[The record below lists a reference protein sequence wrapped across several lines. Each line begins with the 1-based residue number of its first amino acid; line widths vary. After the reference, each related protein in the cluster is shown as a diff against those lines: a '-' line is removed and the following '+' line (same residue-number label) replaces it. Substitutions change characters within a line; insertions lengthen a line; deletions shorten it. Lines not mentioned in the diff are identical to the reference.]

1 MNITCLIMAATLS
14 TGVEIPEGGVPMN
27 DGWHQ
32 YTTRT
37 EKRPATIDDEAT
49 YLKWKWR
56 TNLAD
61 PRTGLD
67 NDALRAGVKKIA
79 RESGWKAG
87 KEDWY
92 DVSARCFDFLVDNVA
107 IGFSEYDCFPAV
119 SAWDRHS
126 RPMSAILWEHAAD
139 VDKKYSPGLREEI
152 AKMRKEGRA
161 LIGKDFDH
169 SAPDWE
175 DILKL
180 GFPGMKARVDSYAQ
194 DTPFYRA
201 EKRAA
206 AVMMR
211 FLDRLIAEGKK
222 ELDRLSTNRNCH
234 NCSQIANTNS
244 TRSTCSTRLNNPE
257 NPVNPVKKE
266 QAHWLEKEIASL
278 ERLRVGPPQT
288 VFDVMEFTMV
298 YFILSEPLNYF
309 QVRTFDNIDVRW
321 WPYYQADLAAGRT
334 TEAEFREEFRHF
346 LWQFGSIDNYWGHP
360 IYLGGTNKGGTTAYN
375 PLSLIILDVV
385 EKTALPTPK
394 FQLKMAKNTPDEIW
408 WKALDMLRKHA
419 PLCLMSEEN
428 MARSMKPV
436 GLTDEECRD
445 LLIWGCFEYLPRAK
459 GNCTSATHLNL
470 PQPIVEML
478 EEAGNGRLF
487 TNRNCHNCHNCSQ
500 ITNTNSTRSTCS
512 TRLNNP
518 ALETSTLNCVR
529 PDYPDFDS
537 FKAEYFRR
545 LHANTDRTVE
555 LLRETERHLAEVNPA
570 LMLSLAVGSALE
582 KGVDAFS
589 LGYKYNFTAIAECG
603 FATAVDSLLAVK
615 EFVYDR
621 KAVSLQE
628 LGQILAANWKGHEEL
643 RLRMKNSRLKW
654 GCGNAEA
661 DALAKEVIE
670 GFTSRFVGKPNS
682 RGGVFVCYGLNS
694 RGYIREGQITGA
706 TPDGRR
712 KGDHFSKNMAPSIG
726 AETEG
731 ITGSIRSYGAVAPE
745 NFPCGSIYDVMIH
758 PSTVGGDKGLRVF
771 RTLVERFFAG
781 GGVAMNINIVSP
793 ETLRDAQKHP
803 EKYENLQVRVAG
815 WNIRWNDIPR
825 KEQDEYIARIETVGG
840 GL

>member
-1 MNITCLIMAATLS
+1 MESAVSIFALAAISVSVRTLAATLS
-14 TGVEIPEGGVPMN
+14 TGVQIPDGGVPVN
-27 DGWHQ
+27 GGGHQ

-37 EKRPATIDDEAT
+37 EKRPATIADEAA

-61 PRTGLD
+61 PKTGLD
-67 NDALRAGVKKIA
+67 NDALRAGVVKIA
-79 RESGWKAG
+79 KEGGWKAG

-107 IGFSEYDCFPAV
+107 IGFSKYDGFPAV
-119 SAWDRHS
+119 SAWDRHK
-126 RPMSAILWEHAAD
+126 RPMKAILWSHAAD
-139 VDKKYSPGLREEI
+139 VDDKYFPGLR
-152 AKMRKEGRA
+152 AKVAQMRKEGRA
-161 LIGKDFDH
+161 MIGKDFDH
-169 SAPDWE
+169 SAPDWV
-175 DILKL
+175 DILKI
-180 GFPGMKARVDSYAQ
+180 GFPGMKARVDSYAR

-206 AVMMR
+206 AAMMR
-211 FLDRLIAEGKK
+211 FLDRLIATAK
-222 ELDRLSTNRNCH
+222 
-234 NCSQIANTNS
+234 
-244 TRSTCSTRLNNPE
+244 
-257 NPVNPVKKE
+257 
-266 QAHWLEKEIASL
+266 AHPDADSYWMKREIASL
-278 ERLRVGPPQT
+278 ERLRTGPPQT

-334 TEAEFREEFRHF
+334 TEAEFREDFRHF

-360 IYLGGTNKGGTTAYN
+360 IYLGGTNKDGTTAYN

-394 FQLKMAKNTPDEIW
+394 FQLKMAKNTPDEVW

-459 GNCTSATHLNL
+459 GNCTSACRVFL
-470 PQPIVEML
+470 PQPVTEILAKAAKGEF
-478 EEAGNGRLF
+478 AAATF
-487 TNRNCHNCHNCSQ
+487 
-500 ITNTNSTRSTCS
+500 
-512 TRLNNP
+512 
-518 ALETSTLNCVR
+518 
-529 PDYPDFDS
+529 DDF
-537 FKAEYFRR
+537 KREYFRI
-545 LHANTDRTVE
+545 LHDNTDRTASLLCDVE
-555 LLRETERHLAEVNPA
+555 AHLAEVNPA
-570 LMLSLAVGSALE
+570 LMLSLAVGDALE

-589 LGYKYNFTAIAECG
+589 LGYKYNFTTISECG

-615 EFVYDR
+615 EFVYDK

-628 LGQILAANWKGHEEL
+628 LGQILAANWKDREEL
-643 RLRMKNSRLKW
+643 RLRMKNSKLKW
-654 GCGNAEA
+654 GCGNPEA

-670 GFTSRFVGKPNS
+670 GYTSHFIGRPNG
-682 RGGVFVCYGLNS
+682 RGGVFVCYGLNA
-694 RGYIREGQITGA
+694 RGYVDGGSLVGP
-706 TPDGRR
+706 TPDGRK
-712 KGDHFSKNMAPSIG
+712 KGDHISKNMAPSVG

-731 ITGSIRSYGAVAPE
+731 ITGSIKSYGAIAPE

-758 PSTVGGDKGLRVF
+758 PATVSGEKGLRVF
-771 RTLVERFFAG
+771 RTLVERFYAG
-781 GGVAMNINIVSP
+781 GGVAMNITVVSP

-815 WNIRWNDIPR
+815 WNVRWNDIPR
-825 KEQDEYIARIETVGG
+825 KEQDEFIARIECVGR
-840 GL
+840 

>member
-1 MNITCLIMAATLS
+1 MNITCLMLAATLS
-14 TGVEIPEGGVPMN
+14 TGVEIPDGGVPMN
-27 DGWHQ
+27 NGGHQ

-37 EKRPATIDDEAT
+37 EKRPAAIADEAA

-61 PRTGLD
+61 PKTGLD
-67 NDALRAGVKKIA
+67 NDALRAGVKKIVD
-79 RESGWKAG
+79 ESGWKAG

-92 DVSARCFDFLVDNVA
+92 DVAARCFDFLVDNVA
-107 IGFSEYDCFPAV
+107 IGFSKYDGFPAI
-119 SAWDRHS
+119 SAWDRHR
-126 RPMSAILWEHAAD
+126 RPMNAVLWSHAAD
-139 VDKKYSPGLREEI
+139 VDAKYSPGLRAAI
-152 AKMRKEGRA
+152 HKMDKEGRST
-161 LIGKDFDH
+161 IGKDFDH
-169 SAPDWE
+169 SAPDWV
-175 DILKL
+175 DILRL
-180 GFPGMKARVDSYAQ
+180 GFPGMKARADSYTQ

-201 EKRAA
+201 ERRAA
-206 AVMMR
+206 AAMMR
-211 FLDRLIAEGKK
+211 FLDRLIATAKTHPDAGSNWMK
-222 ELDRLSTNRNCH
+222 R
-234 NCSQIANTNS
+234 
-244 TRSTCSTRLNNPE
+244 
-257 NPVNPVKKE
+257 
-266 QAHWLEKEIASL
+266 EIASL
-278 ERLRVGPPQT
+278 ERLRVGPPES
-288 VFDVMEFTMV
+288 VFDIMEFTMV

-334 TEAEFREEFRHF
+334 TEAEFREDFRHF
-346 LWQFGSIDNYWGHP
+346 IWQFGSIDNYWGHP
-360 IYLGGTNKGGTTAYN
+360 IYLGGTNRDGTTAYN

-459 GNCTSATHLNL
+459 GNCTSASRVIL
-470 PQPIVEML
+470 PQPVVELMDKAA
-478 EEAGNGRLF
+478 EGKFAAATF
-487 TNRNCHNCHNCSQ
+487 
-500 ITNTNSTRSTCS
+500 
-512 TRLNNP
+512 
-518 ALETSTLNCVR
+518 
-529 PDYPDFDS
+529 DDF
-537 FKAEYFRR
+537 KREYFRI
-545 LHANTDRTVE
+545 LHDNTDRTAE
-555 LLRETERHLAEVNPA
+555 LLRENERHLAEVNPS
-570 LMLSLAVGSALE
+570 LMLSLALGSALE

-589 LGYKYNFTAIAECG
+589 LGYKYNFTTISECG
-603 FATAVDSLLAVK
+603 FATAVDSLLAIK

-628 LGQILAANWKGHEEL
+628 LGKILATNWEGHEEL
-643 RLRMKNSRLKW
+643 RLRMKNSKLKW
-654 GCGNAEA
+654 GCGNPEA

-670 GFTSRFVGKPNS
+670 GYTSRIIGKPNG
-682 RGGVFVCYGLNS
+682 RGGVFVCYGLHA
-694 RGYIREGQITGA
+694 RAFIWAGTRTGA
-706 TPDGRR
+706 TPDGRK
-712 KGDHFSKNMAPSIG
+712 KGDHFSKNMAPSVG

-731 ITGSIRSYGAVAPE
+731 ITGSIKSYGAIAPE
-745 NFPCGSIYDVMIH
+745 NFPCGSIFDVMIH
-758 PSTVGGDKGLRVF
+758 PSTVAGEKGLRVF
-771 RTLVERFFAG
+771 RMLVERFYAG

-840 GL
+840 SL

>member
-1 MNITCLIMAATLS
+1 MAATLS
-14 TGVEIPEGGVPMN
+14 TGVSIPEGGVPMN
-27 DGWHQ
+27 NGGHQ

-37 EKRPATIDDEAT
+37 EKRPASIVDEAA

-56 TNLAD
+56 MNLAD
-61 PRTGLD
+61 PKSGLD
-67 NDALRAGVKKIA
+67 NDALRAGVKRIVG
-79 RESGWKAG
+79 ESGWKSG

-107 IGFSEYDCFPAV
+107 IGFSKHDCFPAV
-119 SAWDRHS
+119 SAWDRHR
-126 RPMSAILWEHAAD
+126 RPMSAILWSHAAE
-139 VDKKYSPGLREEI
+139 VDDKYSPGLRQRT
-152 AKMRKEGRA
+152 AAMFKEGRA
-161 LIGKDFDH
+161 KIGKDFDH

-175 DILKL
+175 AILKM
-180 GFPGMKARVDSYAQ
+180 GFPGMKARADSYAQ
-194 DTPFYRA
+194 DTPFHRA
-201 EKRAA
+201 ERRAA
-206 AVMMR
+206 TAVMR
-211 FLDRLIAEGKK
+211 FLDRLIAAAK
-222 ELDRLSTNRNCH
+222 
-234 NCSQIANTNS
+234 
-244 TRSTCSTRLNNPE
+244 
-257 NPVNPVKKE
+257 
-266 QAHWLEKEIASL
+266 AHPDAGSPWMRKEIASL

-288 VFDVMEFTMV
+288 LFDVMEFTMV

-360 IYLGGTNKGGTTAYN
+360 IYLGGTNRDGTSAYN

-394 FQLKMAKNTPDEIW
+394 FQLKMAKNTPDEVW
-408 WKALDMLRKHA
+408 WKALDMLRRHC

-459 GNCTSATHLNL
+459 GNCTSATNL
-470 PQPIVEML
+470 YMPQPIVEMF
-478 EEAGNGRLF
+478 ARAAKG
-487 TNRNCHNCHNCSQ
+487 
-500 ITNTNSTRSTCS
+500 
-512 TRLNNP
+512 
-518 ALETSTLNCVR
+518 
-529 PDYPDFDS
+529 DFAAATVED
-537 FKAEYFRR
+537 FKREYFRI
-545 LHANTDRTVE
+545 LASNTDRTVE
-555 LLRETERHLAEVNPA
+555 LLRENELHLAEINPA
-570 LMLSLAVGSALE
+570 LVLSLAVGSAME

-589 LGYKYNFTAIAECG
+589 LGYKYNFTAIGECG

-621 KAVSLQE
+621 KSVGLEE
-628 LGQILAANWKGHEEL
+628 LGRILADNWKGHEDL

-654 GCGNAEA
+654 GCGNPDA

-670 GFTSRFVGKPNS
+670 SFTSRFVGKPNG

-694 RGYIREGQITGA
+694 RGYIRGGQITPA
-706 TPDGRR
+706 TPDGR
-712 KGDHFSKNMAPSIG
+712 KNGDFFSKNMAPNVG

-731 ITGSIRSYGAVAPE
+731 ITGSIASYGAIAPE

-758 PSTVGGDKGLRVF
+758 PSTVAGEKGLRVF
-771 RTLVERFFAG
+771 RTLVERFYEV

-793 ETLRDAQKHP
+793 ETLRDAQAHP

-825 KEQDEYIARIETVGG
+825 KEQDEYIARIETVGR
-840 GL
+840 

>member
-1 MNITCLIMAATLS
+1 MRLSCITILALALPFAVFGTTTLS
-14 TGVEIPEGGVPMN
+14 TGVEIPDEGVPMN
-27 DGWHQ
+27 KHGTHQ
-32 YTTRT
+32 YTTYM
-37 EKRPATIDDEAT
+37 EKRPAAITNEAA

-56 TNLAD
+56 TNLAN
-61 PRTGLD
+61 PATGLD
-67 NDALRAGVKKIA
+67 NDALRAGVKKIVD
-79 RESGWKAG
+79 ESGWKAG
-87 KEDWY
+87 QEDWY
-92 DVSARCFDFLVDNVA
+92 DVAARCFDYLVDNVA
-107 IGFSEYDCFPAV
+107 IGFSKYDCFPAV
-119 SAWDRHS
+119 SAWDRHR
-126 RPMSAILWEHAAD
+126 RPMSAILWSHAAD
-139 VDKKYSPGLREEI
+139 VDAKYSPNLRAEI
-152 AKMRKEGRA
+152 ARVEQEGRG
-161 LIGKDFDH
+161 LIHKDFDH
-169 SAPDWE
+169 SAPDWV

-180 GFPGMKARVDSYAQ
+180 GFPGMKARADSYTQ

-201 EKRAA
+201 EKRTAA
-206 AVMMR
+206 AMMR

-222 ELDRLSTNRNCH
+222 TLTQS
-234 NCSQIANTNS
+234 SQSEESKTLRPS
-244 TRSTCSTRLNNPE
+244 RTSRETY
-257 NPVNPVKKE
+257 
-266 QAHWLEKEIASL
+266 WLEKEIASL
-278 ERLRVGPPQT
+278 ERLRTGPPQT

-321 WPYYQADLAAGRT
+321 WPYYQADLASGRT
-334 TEAEFREEFRHF
+334 TEAAFREEFRHF

-360 IYLGGTNKGGTTAYN
+360 MYLGGTNKDGTSAYN
-375 PLSLIILDVV
+375 PLSLIILDVI

-419 PLCLMSEEN
+419 PLCLMSETN

-459 GNCTSATHLNL
+459 GNCTSAVYIYL
-470 PQPIVEML
+470 PQPVVEIMAKAARGEFSAAAFDDFKREYFRIL
-478 EEAGNGRLF
+478 HE
-487 TNRNCHNCHNCSQ
+487 
-500 ITNTNSTRSTCS
+500 NTDRVAELVRENEKH
-512 TRLNNP
+512 LAEINP
-518 ALETSTLNCVR
+518 ALVLSI
-529 PDYPDFDS
+529 
-537 FKAEYFRR
+537 
-545 LHANTDRTVE
+545 
-555 LLRETERHLAEVNPA
+555 A
-570 LMLSLAVGSALE
+570 LGSALE

-589 LGYKYNFTAIAECG
+589 LGYKYNFTTLSECG

-621 KAVSLQE
+621 KAVSLAE
-628 LGQILAANWKGHEEL
+628 LGRILAADWQGHEDL
-643 RLRMKNSRLKW
+643 RLRMKNSKLKW
-654 GCGNAEA
+654 GCGNPEA

-670 GFTSRFVGKPNS
+670 GFTSRFVGKPNG

-694 RGYIREGQITGA
+694 RGFDWGGRITGA
-706 TPDGRR
+706 TPDGRK
-712 KGDHFSKNMAPSIG
+712 KGDHLSKNMAPSVG

-731 ITGSIRSYGAVAPE
+731 ITGSIRSYGAIAPE

-758 PSTVGGDKGLRVF
+758 PSTVAGDKGLRVF
-771 RTLVERFFAG
+771 RMLVERFFAG

-825 KEQDEYIARIETVGG
+825 KEQDEYIRRIETVGG

>member
-1 MNITCLIMAATLS
+1 MNIAGLMVAAVLS
-14 TGVEIPEGGVPMN
+14 TGVEIPDGGVPMN
-27 DGWHQ
+27 NGGHQ

-37 EKRPATIDDEAT
+37 EKRPTTIADEAA

-61 PRTGLD
+61 PKTGVD
-67 NDALRAGVKKIA
+67 NDALRAGVVKIVK
-79 RESGWKAG
+79 ESGWKTG

-92 DVSARCFDFLVDNVA
+92 DVAARCFDYLVDNVA
-107 IGFSEYDCFPAV
+107 IGFSKYDGFPAI
-119 SAWDRHS
+119 SAWDRHR
-126 RPMSAILWEHAAD
+126 RPMSAVLWSHAAD
-139 VDKKYSPGLREEI
+139 VDNKYSPGLRAAI
-152 AKMRKEGRA
+152 AQMNKEGRA
-161 LIGKDFDH
+161 TIGKDFDH
-169 SAPDWE
+169 SAPDWI

-180 GFPGMKARVDSYAQ
+180 GFPGMKARADSYTK

-201 EKRAA
+201 EKKAA
-206 AVMMR
+206 AAMMR
-211 FLDRLIAEGKK
+211 FLDRLIATAK
-222 ELDRLSTNRNCH
+222 
-234 NCSQIANTNS
+234 
-244 TRSTCSTRLNNPE
+244 
-257 NPVNPVKKE
+257 
-266 QAHWLEKEIASL
+266 AHPDADSPWMRKEIASL

-288 VFDVMEFTMV
+288 VFDIMEFTMV

-346 LWQFGSIDNYWGHP
+346 IWQFGSIDNYWGHP
-360 IYLGGTNKGGTTAYN
+360 LYLGGTNKDGTSAYN

-394 FQLKMAKNTPDEIW
+394 FQLKMARNTPDEIW
-408 WKALDMLRKHA
+408 WKSLDMLRKHA
-419 PLCLMSEEN
+419 PICLMSEEN

-459 GNCTSATHLNL
+459 GNCTSAMRVNL
-470 PQPIVEML
+470 PQPVIEIMSKAAKG
-478 EEAGNGRLF
+478 EFAAA
-487 TNRNCHNCHNCSQ
+487 T
-500 ITNTNSTRSTCS
+500 
-512 TRLNNP
+512 
-518 ALETSTLNCVR
+518 
-529 PDYPDFDS
+529 FDE
-537 FKAEYFRR
+537 FKREYFRI
-545 LHANTDRTVE
+545 LHDNTDRAVA
-555 LLRETERHLAEVNPA
+555 LQRENERHLAEVNPA
-570 LMLSLAVGSALE
+570 LMLSLALGDAME

-621 KAVSLQE
+621 KTVALDE
-628 LGQILAANWKGHEEL
+628 LGRILAADWKGHEEL
-643 RLRMKNSRLKW
+643 RLRMKNSKFKW
-654 GCGNAEA
+654 GCGNPEA

-682 RGGVFVCYGLNS
+682 RGGKFVCYGLQS
-694 RGYIREGQITGA
+694 RSFIHQGLSAGA

-712 KGDHFSKNMAPSIG
+712 RGEFFSKNMAPNVG

-731 ITGSIRSYGAVAPE
+731 ITGSIASYGAIAPE

-758 PSTVGGDKGLRVF
+758 PSTVSGEKGLQVF
-771 RTLVERFFAG
+771 RALVEQFFAG
-781 GGVAMNINIVSP
+781 GGVAMNINVVSP

-803 EKYENLQVRVAG
+803 ERYENLQVRVAG

-825 KEQDEYIARIETVGG
+825 KEQDEFIARIECVGR
-840 GL
+840 

>member
-1 MNITCLIMAATLS
+1 MGMTCLLLAAVLS
-14 TGVEIPEGGVPMN
+14 TGVEIPDEGVPMWN
-27 DGWHQ
+27 GSGMQ

-37 EKRPATIDDEAT
+37 ERRPAAITNEAD

-56 TNLAD
+56 MNLAN
-61 PRTGLD
+61 PATGLD
-67 NDALRAGVKKIA
+67 NDALRAGVKKIVD
-79 RESGWKAG
+79 ESGWKDG

-92 DVSARCFDFLVDNVA
+92 DVAARCFDFLVDNVA
-107 IGFSEYDCFPAV
+107 IGFSKYDCFPAI
-119 SAWDRHS
+119 SAWDRHR
-126 RPMSAILWEHAAD
+126 RPMSAVLWSHAAD
-139 VDKKYSPGLREEI
+139 VDDKYSPGLRDAI
-152 AKMRKEGRA
+152 AKIQKEGRA
-161 LIGKDFDH
+161 MIRKDFDH
-169 SAPDWE
+169 SAPDWV

-180 GFPGMKARVDSYAQ
+180 GFPGMKARVDSYTK

-201 EKRAA
+201 EKRTAA
-206 AVMMR
+206 AMMR
-211 FLDRLIAEGKK
+211 FLDRLIAEARR
-222 ELDRLSTNRNCH
+222 EN
-234 NCSQIANTNS
+234 
-244 TRSTCSTRLNNPE
+244 STCSTCST
-257 NPVNPVKKE
+257 
-266 QAHWLEKEIASL
+266 WLEKEIASL

-288 VFDVMEFTMV
+288 LFDVMEFTMV

-321 WPYYQADLAAGRT
+321 WPYYQADIAAGRT

-360 IYLGGTNKGGTTAYN
+360 MYLGGTNKDGSTAYN
-375 PLSLIILDVV
+375 PLSLVILDVI

-445 LLIWGCFEYLPRAK
+445 LLVWGCFEYLPRAK
-459 GNCTSATHLNL
+459 GNCTSAVYIYL
-470 PQPIVEML
+470 PQPVTELMAKAARGEFSAATFDDFKREYFRILHE
-478 EEAGNGRLF
+478 
-487 TNRNCHNCHNCSQ
+487 
-500 ITNTNSTRSTCS
+500 NTDRVAELVRENEKH
-512 TRLNNP
+512 LAEINP
-518 ALETSTLNCVR
+518 ALVLSV
-529 PDYPDFDS
+529 
-537 FKAEYFRR
+537 
-545 LHANTDRTVE
+545 
-555 LLRETERHLAEVNPA
+555 A
-570 LMLSLAVGSALE
+570 LGSALE

-589 LGYKYNFTAIAECG
+589 LGYKYNFTTLSECG

-621 KAVSLQE
+621 KAVSLAE
-628 LGQILAANWKGHEEL
+628 LGNILDADWEGHEDL
-643 RLRMKNSRLKW
+643 RLAMRNSKFKW

-670 GFTSRFVGKPNS
+670 GYTSRFVGKPNG

-694 RGYIREGQITGA
+694 RGFDWGGRVTGA
-706 TPDGRR
+706 TPDGRK
-712 KGDHFSKNMAPSIG
+712 KGDHVSKNMAPSVG

-731 ITGSIRSYGAVAPE
+731 ITGSIRSYGAIAPE

-758 PSTVGGDKGLRVF
+758 PSTVKGEKGLKVF
-771 RTLVERFFAG
+771 RMLVERFFAG

-825 KEQDEYIARIETVGG
+825 KEQDEYIARIETVGR
-840 GL
+840 

>member
-1 MNITCLIMAATLS
+1 MRLWCGTIFAAALQFSAFGAATLS
-14 TGVEIPEGGVPMN
+14 TGVEISDKGVPTWEGGM
-27 DGWHQ
+27 Q

-37 EKRPATIDDEAT
+37 EKRPAAITNEAM

-56 TNLAD
+56 MNLAN
-61 PRTGLD
+61 PATGLD
-67 NDALRAGVKKIA
+67 NNALRAGVTKIA
-79 RESGWKAG
+79 EESGWKDG

-92 DVSARCFDFLVDNVA
+92 DVAARCFDFLVDNVA
-107 IGFSEYDCFPAV
+107 IGFSKYDCFPAI
-119 SAWDRHS
+119 SAWERHS
-126 RPMSAILWEHAAD
+126 RPMSAVLWKHAAD

-152 AKMRKEGRA
+152 ARMRKEGRA
-161 LIGKDFDH
+161 TIGKDFDH

-175 DILKL
+175 DILKI
-180 GFPGMKARVDSYAQ
+180 GFPGMKARADSYTQ

-201 EKRAA
+201 ERKAA
-206 AVMMR
+206 AAMMR
-211 FLDRLIAEGKK
+211 FLDRLIAEARKTHAEIAENAEGRKDSAS
-222 ELDRLSTNRNCH
+222 LRLC
-234 NCSQIANTNS
+234 
-244 TRSTCSTRLNNPE
+244 
-257 NPVNPVKKE
+257 VKN
-266 QAHWLEKEIASL
+266 LEKEIASL

-288 VFDVMEFTMV
+288 LFDVMEFTMV

-334 TEAEFREEFRHF
+334 TEAEFREDFRHF

-360 IYLGGTNKGGTTAYN
+360 MYLGGTNKDGTSAYN
-375 PLSLIILDVV
+375 PLSLIILDVI

-445 LLIWGCFEYLPRAK
+445 LLVWGCFEYLPRAK
-459 GNCTSATHLNL
+459 GNCTSACRVIL
-470 PQPIVEML
+470 PQPIVELMDKAAKG
-478 EEAGNGRLF
+478 EFAAATF
-487 TNRNCHNCHNCSQ
+487 
-500 ITNTNSTRSTCS
+500 
-512 TRLNNP
+512 
-518 ALETSTLNCVR
+518 
-529 PDYPDFDS
+529 DDF
-537 FKAEYFRR
+537 KREYFRI
-545 LHANTDRTVE
+545 LHDNTDRTAE
-555 LLRETERHLAEVNPA
+555 LVRENERHLAEVNPS
-570 LMLSLAVGSALE
+570 LMLSLALPSALE

-589 LGYKYNFTAIAECG
+589 LGYKYNFTTISECG
-603 FATAVDSLLAVK
+603 FATTVDSLLAVK
-615 EFVYDR
+615 EFVYD
-621 KAVSLQE
+621 KKMVSLQD
-628 LGQILAANWKGHEEL
+628 LGRILAADWEGHEEL
-643 RLRMKNSRLKW
+643 RLRMKNSKLKW
-654 GCGNAEA
+654 GCGNLEA

-670 GFTSRFVGKPNS
+670 GYTSHVVGKPNG
-682 RGGVFVCYGLNS
+682 RGGVFVCYGLHA
-694 RGYIREGQITGA
+694 RAFIWAGTRTGA

-712 KGDHFSKNMAPSIG
+712 KGEHFSKNMAPNVG

-731 ITGSIRSYGAVAPE
+731 ITGSIKSYGAIAPE
-745 NFPCGSIYDVMIH
+745 NFPCGSIFDVMIH
-758 PSTVGGDKGLRVF
+758 PSTVAGDKGLRAF
-771 RTLVERFFAG
+771 RILVEQFFAG

>member
-1 MNITCLIMAATLS
+1 MNITGLILAATLS
-14 TGVEIPEGGVPMN
+14 TGVQIPDGGVPMN
-27 DGWHQ
+27 GGRIQMQ
-32 YTTRT
+32 YTTRM
-37 EKRPATIDDEAT
+37 EKRPAAITNEAD

-56 TNLAD
+56 MDLAD
-61 PRTGLD
+61 PKTGLD
-67 NDALRAGVKKIA
+67 NHALIAGVKKIA
-79 RESGWKAG
+79 AESGWKTG

-92 DVSARCFDFLVDNVA
+92 DVAARCFDFLVDQVA
-107 IGFSEYDCFPAV
+107 IGFSKYDYFPAI
-119 SAWDRHS
+119 SSWNRHA
-126 RPMSAILWEHAAD
+126 RPMSAILWSHAAE
-139 VDKKYSPGLREEI
+139 VDAKYSPGLASAIGRM
-152 AKMRKEGRA
+152 AREGRA
-161 LIGKDFDH
+161 TIGKDFDH
-169 SAPDWE
+169 SAPDWVE
-175 DILKL
+175 ILKL
-180 GFPGMKARVDSYAQ
+180 GFPGMKARADSYTQ

-201 EKRAA
+201 ERRAA
-206 AVMMR
+206 AAMMR
-211 FLDRLIAEGKK
+211 FLDRLIATAKTHPDAESPRMK
-222 ELDRLSTNRNCH
+222 R
-234 NCSQIANTNS
+234 
-244 TRSTCSTRLNNPE
+244 
-257 NPVNPVKKE
+257 
-266 QAHWLEKEIASL
+266 EIASL
-278 ERLRVGPPQT
+278 ERLRVGPPQS
-288 VFDVMEFTMV
+288 VFDIMEFTMV

-334 TEAEFREEFRHF
+334 TEAEFREDFRHF

-360 IYLGGTNKGGTTAYN
+360 IYLGGTNKDGTSAYN

-459 GNCTSATHLNL
+459 GNCTSATRINL
-470 PQPIVEML
+470 PQPIVEIMAKAA
-478 EEAGNGRLF
+478 AG
-487 TNRNCHNCHNCSQ
+487 
-500 ITNTNSTRSTCS
+500 
-512 TRLNNP
+512 
-518 ALETSTLNCVR
+518 E
-529 PDYPDFDS
+529 
-537 FKAEYFRR
+537 FKAGTFDDFKREYLRI

-555 LLRETERHLAEVNPA
+555 LLRENEKHLAEVNPA
-570 LMLSLAVGSALE
+570 LVLSLALGSAME

-589 LGYKYNFTAIAECG
+589 LGYKYNFTAIAEVG
-603 FATAVDSLLAVK
+603 FATAVDSLLAVQ
-615 EFVYDR
+615 EFVYD
-621 KAVSLQE
+621 KKSVSLAE
-628 LGQILAANWKGHEEL
+628 LGAILAANWKDHEEL
-643 RLRMKNSRLKW
+643 RLRMKNSKLKW
-654 GCGNAEA
+654 GCGNPKA

-670 GFTSRFVGKPNS
+670 SFTSRFVGKPNS

-694 RGYIREGQITGA
+694 RGFIDRSGTGA

-712 KGDHFSKNMAPSIG
+712 KGDHLSKNMAPSVG

-731 ITGSIRSYGAVAPE
+731 ITGSIRSYGAIAPE

-758 PSTVGGDKGLRVF
+758 PSTVAGDKGLRVF
-771 RTLVERFFAG
+771 RTLVERFFTG

-793 ETLRDAQKHP
+793 ETLRDAQAHP

-825 KEQDEYIARIETVGG
+825 KEQDEYIARIECVGH
-840 GL
+840 

>member
-1 MNITCLIMAATLS
+1 MILPCVILASVLS
-14 TGVEIPEGGVPMN
+14 TGVDIPDDGVPMN
-27 DGWHQ
+27 DGGHQ
-32 YTTRT
+32 YTVRT
-37 EKRPATIDDEAT
+37 ERRPASITNET
-49 YLKWKWR
+49 MYLKWKWR
-56 TNLAD
+56 MNLAN
-61 PRTGLD
+61 PATGLN
-67 NDALRAGVKKIA
+67 NDALRDGVKKIVA
-79 RESGWKAG
+79 ESGWKDG

-92 DVSARCFDFLVDNVA
+92 DVAAKCFDYLVDNVA
-107 IGFSEYDCFPAV
+107 IGFSKYDGFPAI
-119 SAWDRHS
+119 SAWDRHR
-126 RPMSAILWEHAAD
+126 RPMSAVLWNHAKD
-139 VDKKYSPGLREEI
+139 VDDKYSPGLREKI
-152 AKMRKEGRA
+152 AAMKEEGRA
-161 LIGKDFDH
+161 SIGKDFDH
-169 SAPDWE
+169 SAPDWA

-180 GFPGMKARVDSYAQ
+180 GFPGMKARADSYVQ

-206 AVMMR
+206 AAMMR
-211 FLDRLIAEGKK
+211 FLDRLIAEAKR
-222 ELDRLSTNRNCH
+222 ELNEVSRRDAETQREDTGATSDIGHQTSVAEVLSQK
-234 NCSQIANTNS
+234 S
-244 TRSTCSTRLNNPE
+244 E
-257 NPVNPVKKE
+257 VKKLCDSASLRE
-266 QAHWLEKEIASL
+266 TKYLEKEIASL

-321 WPYYQADLAAGRT
+321 WPYYQADLAEGRT
-334 TEAEFREEFRHF
+334 TEAEFREDFWHF

-360 IYLGGTNKGGTTAYN
+360 MYLGGTNKDGTSAYN
-375 PLSLIILDVV
+375 PLSLIILDVI

-394 FQLKMAKNTPDEIW
+394 FQLKIAKNTPDEIW

-459 GNCTSATHLNL
+459 GNCTSATDVYR
-470 PQPIVEML
+470 PQPIVEMF
-478 EEAGNGRLF
+478 EELRVEEL
-487 TNRNCHNCHNCSQ
+487 THPLPHSPTPHSQ
-500 ITNTNSTRSTCS
+500 LPT
-512 TRLNNP
+512 
-518 ALETSTLNCVR
+518 
-529 PDYPDFDS
+529 FDS

-545 LHANTDRTVE
+545 LHANVDKTVA
-555 LLRETERHLAEVNPA
+555 LVRETERHLAEVNPA
-570 LMLSLAVGSALE
+570 LMLSLAVGDALE

-603 FATAVDSLLAVK
+603 FATAVDSLLAIK
-615 EFVYDR
+615 EFVYD
-621 KAVSLQE
+621 KKVVSLAE
-628 LGQILAANWKGHEEL
+628 LGRILAADWEGHEEL
-643 RLRMKNSRLKW
+643 RLRMKNSKLKW
-654 GCGNAEA
+654 GCGNPEA

-694 RGYIREGQITGA
+694 RGFIRGGELTGA

-712 KGDHFSKNMAPSIG
+712 RGEHLSKNMAPSVG

-731 ITGSIRSYGAVAPE
+731 ITGSIRSYGAIAPE
-745 NFPCGSIYDVMIH
+745 NFPCGSIFDVMIH
-758 PSTVGGDKGLRVF
+758 PSTVVGDKGLRVF
-771 RTLVERFFAG
+771 RMLVERFYAG
-781 GGVAMNINIVSP
+781 GGVAMNINVVSP

-840 GL
+840 SL

>member
-1 MNITCLIMAATLS
+1 MLAATLS
-14 TGVEIPEGGVPMN
+14 TGVNIPVDGVPSNEGG
-27 DGWHQ
+27 HQ
-32 YTTRT
+32 YTTRM
-37 EKRPATIDDEAT
+37 EKRPAAIADEAA

-56 TNLAD
+56 MDLAD
-61 PRTGLD
+61 PKTGLD
-67 NDALRAGVKKIA
+67 NDALREGVKKIVD
-79 RESGWKAG
+79 ESGWKDG

-92 DVSARCFDFLVDNVA
+92 DVAARCFDFLVDNVA
-107 IGFSEYDCFPAV
+107 IGFSKYDCFPAI
-119 SAWDRHS
+119 SAWDRHR
-126 RPMSAILWEHAAD
+126 RPMKAILWSHAAD
-139 VDKKYSPGLREEI
+139 VDDKHSPGLREEI
-152 AKMRKEGRA
+152 AKMKKEGRA
-161 LIGKDFDH
+161 SIGKDFDH
-169 SAPDWE
+169 SAPDWAE
-175 DILKL
+175 ILKL

-201 EKRAA
+201 EKHAA
-206 AVMMR
+206 AAMMR
-211 FLDRLIAEGKK
+211 FLDRLITTAK
-222 ELDRLSTNRNCH
+222 
-234 NCSQIANTNS
+234 
-244 TRSTCSTRLNNPE
+244 
-257 NPVNPVKKE
+257 
-266 QAHWLEKEIASL
+266 AHPDADSPMMRKEIAAL

-288 VFDVMEFTMV
+288 VFDIMEFTMV

-309 QVRTFDNIDVRW
+309 QMRTFDNIDVRW
-321 WPYYQADLAAGRT
+321 WPYYQADLAEGRT
-334 TEAEFREEFRHF
+334 TEAQFREDFRHF
-346 LWQFGSIDNYWGHP
+346 IWQFGSIDNYWGHP
-360 IYLGGTNKGGTTAYN
+360 IYLGGTNKDGTSAYN

-459 GNCTSATHLNL
+459 GNCTSATDVYL

-478 EEAGNGRLF
+478 AEVAESTAGRGL
-487 TNRNCHNCHNCSQ
+487 
-500 ITNTNSTRSTCS
+500 
-512 TRLNNP
+512 P
-518 ALETSTLNCVR
+518 ALPSPGRAVAPLL
-529 PDYPDFDS
+529 PHYPDFAS
-537 FKAEYFRR
+537 FKREYMRR
-545 LHANTDRTVE
+545 LQANVDRTVK
-555 LLRETERHLAEVNPA
+555 LLRENERHLAEINPA

-589 LGYKYNFTAIAECG
+589 LGYKYNFTAISECG
-603 FATAVDSLLAVK
+603 FATAVDSLLAIK

-621 KAVSLQE
+621 KIIELDE
-628 LGQILAANWKGHEEL
+628 LGRALAADWKGRDEL
-643 RLRMKNSRLKW
+643 RFRMKNSKFKW

-670 GFTSRFVGKPNS
+670 SFTSRFVGKPNG
-682 RGGVFVCYGLNS
+682 RGGKFVCYGLNS
-694 RGYIREGQITGA
+694 RGFIRGGQITGA

-712 KGDHFSKNMAPSIG
+712 MGDHFSKNMAPSVG

-731 ITGSIRSYGAVAPE
+731 ITGSIRSYGAIAPE

-758 PSTVGGDKGLRVF
+758 PSSVAGEKGLHMF
-771 RTLVERFFAG
+771 RILVERFYSG
-781 GGVAMNINIVSP
+781 GGVALNINIVSP
-793 ETLRDAQKHP
+793 EMLRDAQVHP

>member
-1 MNITCLIMAATLS
+1 MGMTCLLLAAVLS
-14 TGVEIPEGGVPMN
+14 TGVEIPDEGVPMWN
-27 DGWHQ
+27 GSGMQ
-32 YTTRT
+32 YTMRT
-37 EKRPATIDDEAT
+37 ERRPAAITNEAD

-56 TNLAD
+56 MNLAN
-61 PRTGLD
+61 PATGLD
-67 NDALRAGVKKIA
+67 NDALRAGVKKIVD
-79 RESGWKAG
+79 ESGWKDG

-92 DVSARCFDFLVDNVA
+92 DVAARCFDFIVDNVA
-107 IGFSEYDCFPAV
+107 IGFSKYDCFPAI
-119 SAWDRHS
+119 SSWDRHK
-126 RPMSAILWEHAAD
+126 RPMKAILWSHAAD
-139 VDKKYSPGLREEI
+139 VDDKYYPGLRAEI
-152 AKMRKEGRA
+152 AQMRKEGRA
-161 LIGKDFDH
+161 TIAKDFDH
-169 SAPDWE
+169 SAPDWV

-180 GFPGMKARVDSYAQ
+180 GFPGMKARVDSYTS

-206 AVMMR
+206 AAMMR
-211 FLDRLIAEGKK
+211 FLDRLIAEGKN
-222 ELDRLSTNRNCH
+222 ELEKVSRRDAETQRET
-234 NCSQIANTNS
+234 
-244 TRSTCSTRLNNPE
+244 
-257 NPVNPVKKE
+257 K
-266 QAHWLEKEIASL
+266 WLEKDIASL

-288 VFDVMEFTMV
+288 LFDVMEFTMV

-360 IYLGGTNKGGTTAYN
+360 MYLGGTNKDGTSAYN
-375 PLSLIILDVV
+375 PLSLVILDVI

-394 FQLKMAKNTPDEIW
+394 FQLKMARNTPDEIW

-459 GNCTSATHLNL
+459 GNCTSACRVIL
-470 PQPIVEML
+470 PQPVVELMAKAAKG
-478 EEAGNGRLF
+478 EFSAATF
-487 TNRNCHNCHNCSQ
+487 
-500 ITNTNSTRSTCS
+500 
-512 TRLNNP
+512 
-518 ALETSTLNCVR
+518 
-529 PDYPDFDS
+529 DDF
-537 FKAEYFRR
+537 KREYFRV

-555 LLRETERHLAEVNPA
+555 LMRKVEAHLAEVNPA
-570 LMLSLAVGSALE
+570 LMLSLAVGDALE

-589 LGYKYNFTAIAECG
+589 LGYKYNFTTISECG
-603 FATAVDSLLAVK
+603 FATAVDSLLAVR

-621 KAVSLQE
+621 KEVSLAE
-628 LGQILAANWKGHEEL
+628 LGRILEADWAGREDL
-643 RLRMKNSRLKW
+643 RLRMKNSTLKW
-654 GCGNAEA
+654 GCGNPEA

-670 GFTSRFVGKPNS
+670 GYTSRFVGKPNS

-694 RGYIREGQITGA
+694 RGFAEAARLVGA

-712 KGDHFSKNMAPSIG
+712 SGDHLSKNMAPSVG

-731 ITGSIRSYGAVAPE
+731 ITGSIRSYGAIAPE

-758 PSTVGGDKGLRVF
+758 PSTVAGDKGLRAF
-771 RTLVERFFAG
+771 RVLVEQFFAG

-793 ETLRDAQKHP
+793 ETLRDAQRHP

>member
-1 MNITCLIMAATLS
+1 MTFPCLILAATLS
-14 TGVEIPEGGVPMN
+14 TGVQIPEGGVPMN
-27 DGWHQ
+27 NGGHQ

-37 EKRPATIDDEAT
+37 EKRPATIADETT

-56 TNLAD
+56 MNLAD
-61 PRTGLD
+61 PTTGLD
-67 NDALRAGVKKIA
+67 NDALRAGVKKIVD
-79 RESGWKAG
+79 ESGWKTG

-92 DVSARCFDFLVDNVA
+92 DVAARCFDFLVDNVA
-107 IGFSEYDCFPAV
+107 IGFSKYDGFPAI
-119 SAWDRHS
+119 SAWDRHR
-126 RPMSAILWEHAAD
+126 RPMKAVLWSHAAD
-139 VDKKYSPGLREEI
+139 VDDKYSPGHRARI
-152 AKMRKEGRA
+152 AQMAKEGRA
-161 LIGKDFDH
+161 SIGKDFDH
-169 SAPDWE
+169 SAPDWV

-180 GFPGMKARVDSYAQ
+180 GFPGMKARADSYTQ

-206 AVMMR
+206 AAMMR
-211 FLDRLIAEGKK
+211 FLDRLIATAKAHPDADSPWMKK
-222 ELDRLSTNRNCH
+222 E
-234 NCSQIANTNS
+234 I
-244 TRSTCSTRLNNPE
+244 
-257 NPVNPVKKE
+257 V
-266 QAHWLEKEIASL
+266 SL
-278 ERLRVGPPQT
+278 ERLRAGPPQT

-334 TEAEFREEFRHF
+334 TEAEFREDFRHF

-360 IYLGGTNKGGTTAYN
+360 IYLGGTNRDGSSAYN

-394 FQLKMAKNTPDEIW
+394 FQLKMAKNTPDAIW
-408 WKALDMLRKHA
+408 WKSLDMLRKHA

-445 LLIWGCFEYLPRAK
+445 LLVWGCFEYLPRAK
-459 GNCTSATHLNL
+459 GNCTSATFFYMT
-470 PQPIVEML
+470 QPVTEIMAKVASGEFF
-478 EEAGNGRLF
+478 AA
-487 TNRNCHNCHNCSQ
+487 T
-500 ITNTNSTRSTCS
+500 
-512 TRLNNP
+512 
-518 ALETSTLNCVR
+518 
-529 PDYPDFDS
+529 FDE
-537 FKAEYFRR
+537 FKREYYRI
-545 LHANTDRTVE
+545 LLSNVDRTCE
-555 LLRETERHLAEVNPA
+555 LLREDERHLAEVNPA

-589 LGYKYNFTAIAECG
+589 LGYKYNFTALGETG

-615 EFVYDR
+615 EFVYD
-621 KAVSLQE
+621 KKTVSLQA
-628 LGQILAANWKGHEEL
+628 LAKILSEDWKGHEEL

-661 DALAKEVIE
+661 DALAREVQE
-670 GFTSRFVGKPNS
+670 TFSGRFVGKPNS
-682 RGGVFVCYGLNS
+682 RGGVFVCYGINS
-694 RGYIREGQITGA
+694 RGFINGGKMTPA
-706 TPDGRR
+706 TPDGR
-712 KGDHFSKNMAPSIG
+712 KSGDHLSKNMAPSVG

-731 ITGSIRSYGAVAPE
+731 VTGSIRSFGALAPE

-758 PSTVGGDKGLRVF
+758 PSTVAGEKGLRVF
-771 RTLVERFFAG
+771 RALVEQFFAG

-793 ETLRDAQKHP
+793 ETLRDAQAHP

-825 KEQDEYIARIETVGG
+825 KEQDEYIARIETIGR
-840 GL
+840 

>member
-1 MNITCLIMAATLS
+1 MNITFLMLAAVLS
-14 TGVEIPEGGVPMN
+14 TGVEIPEEGVPVN
-27 DGWHQ
+27 NGGHQ
-32 YTTRT
+32 YTTRM
-37 EKRPATIDDEAT
+37 EKRPAVIADESA

-56 TNLAD
+56 TNLAN
-61 PRTGLD
+61 PATGLD
-67 NDALRAGVKKIA
+67 NDALREGVKKIVA
-79 RESGWKAG
+79 ESGWKDG
-87 KEDWY
+87 REDWY
-92 DVSARCFDFLVDNVA
+92 DVAARCFDYLVDNVA
-107 IGFSEYDCFPAV
+107 IGFSKYDCFPAV
-119 SAWDRHS
+119 SAWDRHR
-126 RPMSAILWEHAAD
+126 RPMSAVLWSHAAD
-139 VDKKYSPGLREEI
+139 VDDKYSPGLRDAI
-152 AKMRKEGRA
+152 AKIESEGRA
-161 LIGKDFDH
+161 MIRKDFDH
-169 SAPDWE
+169 SAPDWV

-180 GFPGMKARVDSYAQ
+180 GFPGMKARVDSYTQ

-201 EKRAA
+201 EKRTAA
-206 AVMMR
+206 AMMR

-222 ELDRLSTNRNCH
+222 ELARVAHRNAETQGEGKRLRVSASPRET
-234 NCSQIANTNS
+234 
-244 TRSTCSTRLNNPE
+244 
-257 NPVNPVKKE
+257 K
-266 QAHWLEKEIASL
+266 WLEKEIASL

-288 VFDVMEFTMV
+288 LFDVMEFTMV

-360 IYLGGTNKGGTTAYN
+360 MYLGGTSKDGSTAYN
-375 PLSLIILDVV
+375 PLSLIILDVI

-419 PLCLMSEEN
+419 PLCLMSEAN

-459 GNCTSATHLNL
+459 GNCTSAVYIYL
-470 PQPIVEML
+470 PQPVVEIMAKAARGEFSAAAFDDFKREYFRIL
-478 EEAGNGRLF
+478 HE
-487 TNRNCHNCHNCSQ
+487 
-500 ITNTNSTRSTCS
+500 NTDRVAELVRENEKH
-512 TRLNNP
+512 LAEINP
-518 ALETSTLNCVR
+518 ALVLSI
-529 PDYPDFDS
+529 
-537 FKAEYFRR
+537 
-545 LHANTDRTVE
+545 
-555 LLRETERHLAEVNPA
+555 A
-570 LMLSLAVGSALE
+570 LGSALE

-589 LGYKYNFTAIAECG
+589 LGYKYNFTTLSECG

-621 KAVSLQE
+621 KAVSLAE
-628 LGQILAANWKGHEEL
+628 LGRILAADWQGHEDL
-643 RLRMKNSRLKW
+643 RLRMKNSKLKW
-654 GCGNAEA
+654 GCGNPEA

-670 GFTSRFVGKPNS
+670 GFTSRFVGKPNG

-694 RGYIREGQITGA
+694 RGFDWGGRITGA
-706 TPDGRR
+706 TPDGRK
-712 KGDHFSKNMAPSIG
+712 KGDHLSKNMAPSVG

-731 ITGSIRSYGAVAPE
+731 ITGSIRSYGAIAPE

-758 PSTVGGDKGLRVF
+758 PSTVAGDKGLRVF
-771 RTLVERFFAG
+771 RMLVERFFVG

-825 KEQDEYIARIETVGG
+825 KEQDEYIARIETVGVAR
-840 GL
+840 

>member
-1 MNITCLIMAATLS
+1 MNIAGLMVAAVLS
-14 TGVEIPEGGVPMN
+14 TGVEIPDGGVPMN
-27 DGWHQ
+27 NGGHQ

-37 EKRPATIDDEAT
+37 EKRPTTIADEAA

-61 PRTGLD
+61 PKTGVD
-67 NDALRAGVKKIA
+67 NDALRAGVVKIVK
-79 RESGWKAG
+79 ESGWKTG

-92 DVSARCFDFLVDNVA
+92 DVAARCFDYLVDNVA
-107 IGFSEYDCFPAV
+107 IGFSKYDGFPAI
-119 SAWDRHS
+119 SAWDRHR
-126 RPMSAILWEHAAD
+126 RPMSAVLWSHAAD
-139 VDKKYSPGLREEI
+139 VDNKYSPGLRAAI
-152 AKMRKEGRA
+152 AQMNKEGRA
-161 LIGKDFDH
+161 TIGKDFDH
-169 SAPDWE
+169 SAPDWI

-180 GFPGMKARVDSYAQ
+180 GFPGMKARADSYTK

-201 EKRAA
+201 ERKAA
-206 AVMMR
+206 AAMMR
-211 FLDRLIAEGKK
+211 FLDRLITTAK
-222 ELDRLSTNRNCH
+222 
-234 NCSQIANTNS
+234 
-244 TRSTCSTRLNNPE
+244 
-257 NPVNPVKKE
+257 
-266 QAHWLEKEIASL
+266 AHPDADSPWMRKEIASL

-288 VFDVMEFTMV
+288 VFDIMEFTMV

-334 TEAEFREEFRHF
+334 TEAEFREDFRHF
-346 LWQFGSIDNYWGHP
+346 IWQFGSIDNYWGHP
-360 IYLGGTNKGGTTAYN
+360 IYLGGTNKDGTSAYN

-394 FQLKMAKNTPDEIW
+394 FQLKMAKNTPDEVW

-459 GNCTSATHLNL
+459 GNCTSACRINL
-470 PQPIVEML
+470 PQPVVEIL
-478 EEAGNGRLF
+478 SKAAKGAF
-487 TNRNCHNCHNCSQ
+487 AAATF
-500 ITNTNSTRSTCS
+500 
-512 TRLNNP
+512 
-518 ALETSTLNCVR
+518 
-529 PDYPDFDS
+529 DDF
-537 FKAEYFRR
+537 KREYFRI
-545 LHANTDRTVE
+545 LHDNTDRTVALQCE
-555 LLRETERHLAEVNPA
+555 NERHLAEVNPA
-570 LMLSLAVGSALE
+570 LMLSLALGSAME

-615 EFVYDR
+615 EFVYDK
-621 KAVSLQE
+621 KAVALDE
-628 LGQILAANWKGHEEL
+628 LGRILAADWKGHEEL
-643 RLRMKNSRLKW
+643 RLRMKNSKLKW
-654 GCGNAEA
+654 GCGNPEA
-661 DALAKEVIE
+661 DALAKEVVE
-670 GFTSRFVGKPNS
+670 GFTSRFVGKPNG
-682 RGGVFVCYGLNS
+682 RGGKFVCYGLQS
-694 RGYIREGQITGA
+694 RSFIHQGLSSGA

-712 KGDHFSKNMAPSIG
+712 KGEFFSKNMAPNVG

-731 ITGSIRSYGAVAPE
+731 ITGSIKSYGAIAPE

-758 PSTVGGDKGLRVF
+758 PSTVSGEKGLRVF
-771 RTLVERFFAG
+771 RMLVERFFAG
-781 GGVAMNINIVSP
+781 GGVAMNINVVSP

-825 KEQDEYIARIETVGG
+825 KEQDEYIRRIETVGER
-840 GL
+840 L